1 MAFKIF
7 VWPTHNR
14 EDKPTWEQMQVFKGV
29 AEKFESIIIGSNGSN
44 KFAIKASVRE
54 SSGNAGGHGGVGAW
68 EGGTPKSGHVAISKS
83 LFGKALNSGNTKKLE
98 ATIAHEFL
106 HALGMQRAAFNKKG
120 LIKKRGYIGDH
131 ALKLYREMT
140 GKEDADAIPWTEAHK
155 FMNSSID
162 GLTAAVLRDLGYKI
176 DMTKVAP
183 TKFNGKMFGN
193 NADNKFFGTKAA
205 EKMFGLDGDDT
216 IGGGAGKDTIDG
228 GKGDDKINGG
238 LHDDR
243 LFGAAGNDFIEGAEG
258 ADYLEGNDGND
269 FLYGG
274 TGSDTLKGG
283 SGDDYLD
290 GGAGDDLLWGD
301 AGDDELKGDEG
312 NDTLDGGH
320 GNDILEGGGGADL
333 LRGGDGDD
341 VLFGGSGNDY
351 IEAGAGDNR
360 LTGGAGED
368 IFIFQTDAKSFDR
381 ITDFNLEDDVIRI
394 ENGAKNLDDLQ
405 ILEYS
410 FSAGAEAAFAGVSI
424 IYDQDNISHEILIE
438 NVTKD
443 ALLSSDV
450 LEFM

>member
-54 SSGNAGGHGGVGAW
+54 SSGNAAGHGGVGAW

-120 LIKKRGYIGDH
+120 LIKKRGYIGEH

-140 GKEDADAIPWTEAHK
+140 GKEDADAIPWTKAHK

-258 ADYLEGNDGND
+258 ADYLEGNEGND

-283 SGDDYLD
+283 SGDD
-290 GGAGDDLLWGD
+290 
-301 AGDDELKGDEG
+301 
-312 NDTLDGGH
+312 
-320 GNDILEGGGGADL
+320 ILEGGEGADL

-394 ENGAKNLDDLQ
+394 ENGAKSLDDLQ

-410 FSAGAEAAFAGVSI
+410 FSAGAEAPFAGVSI